1 MTSKY
6 KKSQNDFNYKTI
18 NLLDLSDC
26 KSVQILPYDIKDM
39 LVNVAREFCRL
50 NKNFYYFFDGDK
62 EICLFV
68 ALNNKNYVKILI
80 DDSNNW
86 TISHK
91 YTSFKKK
98 KIINASEDLEHL
110 VGSLINDLILN

>member
-50 NKNFYYFFDGDK
+50 NKNFYYFF
-62 EICLFV
+62 
-68 ALNNKNYVKILI
+68 
-80 DDSNNW
+80 
-86 TISHK
+86 
-91 YTSFKKK
+91 
-98 KIINASEDLEHL
+98 
-110 VGSLINDLILN
+110 